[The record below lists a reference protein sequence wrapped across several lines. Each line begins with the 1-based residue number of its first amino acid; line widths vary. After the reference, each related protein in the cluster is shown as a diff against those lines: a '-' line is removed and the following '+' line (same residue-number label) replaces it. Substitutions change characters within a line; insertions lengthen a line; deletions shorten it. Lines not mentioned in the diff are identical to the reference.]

1 MLTYNSMT
9 AYRFTYTTL
18 TPKTAELKTKQTLF
32 HSKDLAHAQLEAEA
46 FIKLTLGHLNPPDI
60 VEIEY
65 SLEQN
70 FYGVVVIAK
79 EITQR
84 ITVLSGELHEYTE
97 AEGEAP
103 EPLEV
108 EEPTPENVETNLKK
122 GNGLPKV

>member
-1 MLTYNSMT
+1 MTTYNSMT

-32 HSKDLAHAQLEAEA
+32 HAKDLAHAQLEAEA
-46 FIKLTLGHLNPPDI
+46 FLKLTLGHLYRPDI

-65 SLEQN
+65 SLDQN
-70 FYGVVVIAK
+70 FYGVVVLEK

-84 ITVLSGELHEYTE
+84 ITVISGELHEHTETE
-97 AEGEAP
+97 ALTTTESEP
-103 EPLEV
+103 EV
-108 EEPTPENVETNLKK
+108 TLKN